1 MKAKLRTLWSIA
13 RLLGLLAV
21 LYGCAPLYDEILPTV
36 RPEPVYDQLYPYYVE
51 ICAVSQIRAKFAE
64 YGGSPGHAVMFLKGV
79 CRDPDAPFPTIKF
92 CAPDKVDLNDPESGV
107 GISVNKLFK
116 NVNWLTVPGKR
127 LFFHGNLEAEQVLDK
142 EHALETLEA
151 AEKTGIFKGIEI
163 HESYRPP
170 EDDEQAQI
178 FLAAKETLGTDFAIN
193 FGRTIFCARL
203 PVTVGMLEDIITYL
217 NDLNQ
222 EYALGE
228 ADYNWS
234 GYHDNCSHVLHNSL
248 AAAGV
253 WPGQSVRVT
262 KFRQLFNLSIPAN
275 EFADLAILANTYP
288 LENFERLYNDRV
300 KRESLLERNWLPMR
314 HGALMKIIPVHAN
327 NELYDTRLRIFVLE
341 GPLLRRKT
349 AKIDKLFRQPHTTQV
364 EANLRYFQQLYQKIL
379 EKRPAGWGRPDD
391 RDEYQ
396 IARKKYYEYIREQ
409 LEDVDRKLAKL
420 HAR

>member
-1 MKAKLRTLWSIA
+1 MKKPLRTLRSIV
-13 RLLGLLAV
+13 RLLSLFAV
-21 LYGCAPLYDEILPTV
+21 LCGCAPLYDEILPTV
-36 RPEPVYDQLYPYYVE
+36 TPEPIYDRLYPYYIE

-64 YGGSPGHAVMFLKGV
+64 HGGTPGHAVMFLKGV
-79 CRDPDAPFPTIKF
+79 CRDPDASFPTIKF
-92 CAPDKVDLNDPESGV
+92 CAPDKVDLNNPESGV

-127 LFFHGNLEAEQVLDK
+127 LFFHGNLDAQQVLDK
-142 EHALETLEA
+142 EHALATLEA
-151 AEKTGIFKGIEI
+151 AERAGIFKGIEI
-163 HESYRPP
+163 HESYMPP

-178 FLAAKETLGTDFAIN
+178 FLAAKETLGTDFALK

-203 PVTVGMLEDIITYL
+203 PVTVGMLEDIVEYL

-248 AAAGV
+248 AAADV
-253 WPGQSVRVT
+253 WSEQSVRVT

-275 EFADLAILANTYP
+275 EFANLAILANTYP
-288 LENFERLYNDRV
+288 LDNFERLMKDPV
-300 KRESLLERNWLPMR
+300 KRKSLLERNWLPMR
-314 HGALMKIIPVHAN
+314 HGALMKIIPVHGN

-341 GPLLRRKT
+341 GPLFRRKT
-349 AKIDKLFRQPHTTQV
+349 AKIDTLFRQPHNTQV
-364 EANLRYFQQLYQKIL
+364 EANLRFFQQLYQKIL
-379 EKRPAGWGRPDD
+379 DQRPDGWD
-391 RDEYQ
+391 RPDSGDEYAT
-396 IARKKYYEYIREQ
+396 ARKKYFEYIGEQ
-409 LEDVDRKLAKL
+409 LEDVDRKLDRL